1 MALTKING
9 GQIATDTAAV
19 IDSLTFL
26 DGESILRLPLGNTGN
41 RPGSPSLGTIRFN
54 TDTNNNAGAAEVYV
68 ANDGTGN
75 PGWVAVG
82 SGGASLGKG
91 GVVRSNLPYIDE
103 NITIDPSLDEKFT
116 NAFTRGPLE
125 IRNGYTVTVNG
136 DADWLL
142 WGDEP
147 DDPPVGSLLG
157 MGYDQTPPTRYRI
170 NCNNLSD
177 SNSTIPS
184 LAVTYTPTR
193 ATSRIIITASI
204 SHNQHHVYSFG
215 VKRNGTLMTSGAAN
229 SSNSNS
235 QGGVMTGYK
244 GHDDENYLGSD
255 TFSFEDTTFTAG
267 NTYTYEIAA
276 TASWSNSNRDLFIND
291 RNSNDMRSISSMHVY
306 EIMGS

>member
-26 DGESILRLPLGNTGN
+26 DGESILRLPLGNTAN

-103 NITIDPSLDEKFT
+103 NITIDPALDEKFT

-147 DDPPVGSLLG
+147 EDPPVGTLLG
-157 MGYDQTPPTRYRI
+157 MGYDQTPATRYLI
-170 NCNNLSD
+170 NTNNLSE
-177 SNSTIPS
+177 SGSTIPS
-184 LAVTYTPTR
+184 LSVTYTPTR

-204 SHNQHHVYSFG
+204 VHNEHHVVSFG
-215 VKRNGTLMTSGAAN
+215 VKRNNNMLTAGAAN
-229 SSNSNS
+229 SNNSNAGNS
-235 QGGVMTGYK
+235 VATIYN
-244 GHDDENYLGSD
+244 GHDEENRLQTA
-255 TFSFEDTTFTAG
+255 TFSFEDTTFSAG
-267 NTYTYEIAA
+267 TSYTYEIAA
-276 TASWSNSNRDLFIND
+276 TASWSNGNRNLYIND
-291 RNSNDMRSISSMHVY
+291 RSSNDMRSISSMHVY

>member
-147 DDPPVGSLLG
+147 EDPPVGTLIG
-157 MGYDQTPPTRYRI
+157 MGYDQTPATRYLI
-170 NCNNLSD
+170 NTNNLSE
-177 SNSTIPS
+177 SGSTIPS

-204 SHNQHHVYSFG
+204 VHNQHHVVSFG
-215 VKRNGTLMTSGAAN
+215 VKRNNNMLTAGAAN
-229 SSNSNS
+229 SNNSNAGNS
-235 QGGVMTGYK
+235 VATIYH
-244 GHDDENYLGSD
+244 GHDDEGRLD
-255 TFSFEDTTFTAG
+255 VTTFSFEDTTFTAG
-267 NTYTYEIAA
+267 TSYTYEIAA
-276 TASWSNSNRDLFIND
+276 TASWSNGNRNLYIND
-291 RNSNDMRSISSMHVY
+291 RNSNDMRSVSSMHVY

>member
-26 DGESILRLPLGNTGN
+26 DGESILRLPLGNTAN

-91 GVVRSNLPYIDE
+91 GVIRSNLPYIDE
-103 NITIDPSLDEKFT
+103 NITIDPALDDKFT

-125 IRNGYTVTVNG
+125 IRDGYTVTVNG

-147 DDPPVGSLLG
+147 EDPQVGALIG
-157 MGYDQTPPTRYRI
+157 MGYDQTPATRYVI
-170 NCNNLSD
+170 NTNNLSEAD
-177 SNSTIPS
+177 STIPA

-204 SHNQHHVYSFG
+204 VHNQHHVVSFG
-215 VKRNGTLMTSGAAN
+215 VKRNSSMLTTGAAN
-229 SSNSNS
+229 SNNSNATNS
-235 QGGVMTGYK
+235 VATIYH
-244 GHDDENYLGSD
+244 GHDDEGRLD
-255 TFSFEDTTFTAG
+255 TTTFSFEDTTFTAG
-267 NTYTYEIAA
+267 TSYTYEIAA
-276 TASWSNSNRDLFIND
+276 TASWSNGNRDLYIND